1 MTQTRAMTILLNI
14 KTFYSTTYTI
24 FMYNHGMKKQEPR
37 KRSSMIFLTVGLAF
51 LAIGIATD
59 QTAFT
64 WIAIVFVLISLIAGG
79 RWLRP
84 RK

>member
-1 MTQTRAMTILLNI
+1 MVFLIL
-14 KTFYSTTYTI
+14 
-24 FMYNHGMKKQEPR
+24 GM
-37 KRSSMIFLTVGLAF
+37 SF
-51 LAIGIATD
+51 LAIGVATD

-64 WIAIVFVLISLIAGG
+64 WIAIAFILISLVAGG

>member
-1 MTQTRAMTILLNI
+1 
-14 KTFYSTTYTI
+14 
-24 FMYNHGMKKQEPR
+24 
-37 KRSSMIFLTVGLAF
+37 MIFLILGMAF
-51 LAIGIATD
+51 LAIGLATD

-64 WIAIVFVLISLIAGG
+64 WIAVAFILISLIAGG